1 MKSCETCLYTDVC
14 MYKEGLESLES
25 AVNLTL
31 ESENY
36 SKELS
41 AFDVEIL
48 CKKYKKKVTRTKKE
62 GV

>member
-1 MKSCETCLYTDVC
+1 

-41 AFDVEIL
+41 AFDVEIF